1 MRPILPVPALLAVL
15 LALSHGRVA
24 IATEVQ
30 GWFAHGG
37 QRAQLDHGVA
47 LRFRDPEAGGQP
59 RLVVLLA
66 QAAPDPERGRGK
78 RNPLG
83 NIEAGLPFD
92 AARLVLHLDD
102 ARPSPAIERLAFG
115 GLVVVRPEGASLQV
129 VDDRLRGEW
138 QAGPGDGGRA
148 WQASLRLDLPVVDL
162 AAD

>member
-1 MRPILPVPALLAVL
+1 MRPTLRVPALLAVL
-15 LALSHGRVA
+15 LALSHSRVA
-24 IATEVQ
+24 TATEVQ

-47 LRFRDPEAGGQP
+47 LRFRDPDTGGQP

-78 RNPLG
+78 RNPIG

-92 AARLVLHLDD
+92 AARLLLHLDD
-102 ARPSPAIERLAFG
+102 ARPAPAIERLAFG

-129 VDDRLRGEW
+129 ADDRLRGDW
-138 QAGPGDGGRA
+138 QVPDDEGGRA

>member
-102 ARPSPAIERLAFG
+102 ARPAPAIERLAFG

-129 VDDRLRGEW
+129 VDARRGGECE
-138 QAGPGDGGRA
+138 AGPEDGGRA